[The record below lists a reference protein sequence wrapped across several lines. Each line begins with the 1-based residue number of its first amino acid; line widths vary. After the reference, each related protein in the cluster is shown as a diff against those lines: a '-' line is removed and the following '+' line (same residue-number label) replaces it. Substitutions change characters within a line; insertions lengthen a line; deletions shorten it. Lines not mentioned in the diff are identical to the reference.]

1 MQNWVA
7 VWWYTPT
14 TVKERAF
21 TVSLPSARKVLLQ
34 TTSTVCRW
42 KVAPVVRLS
51 RGGLPPAVWFETL
64 LAMEVVNQT
73 RANDTLPPDMIFG
86 QAQIISISAY
96 TPLFIISAVLNLR
109 VLRKLWQ
116 TKQRNG
122 LSRLNQLLMHLVL
135 ADLSVSLL
143 LVSHWLSIIY
153 PYVNKLWRLCGVSSN
168 RIRNACNVECNCIR
182 VFIICEYRMNTVT
195 LRDFHF
201 PD

>member
-14 TVKERAF
+14 TVRESAF

-42 KVAPVVRLS
+42 KVAPVARSS

-116 TKQRNG
+116 TKHRNG

-135 ADLSVSLL
+135 ADLSVSQPFAFSSNFTPIYPFPLT
-143 LVSHWLSIIY
+143 VMSKVIVFEFAWMCEYTVWVEYEYSYITWLS
-153 PYVNKLWRLCGVSSN
+153 
-168 RIRNACNVECNCIR
+168 
-182 VFIICEYRMNTVT
+182 
-195 LRDFHF
+195 F
-201 PD
+201 PSLIKK

>member
-1 MQNWVA
+1 
-7 VWWYTPT
+7 
-14 TVKERAF
+14 
-21 TVSLPSARKVLLQ
+21 
-34 TTSTVCRW
+34 
-42 KVAPVVRLS
+42 
-51 RGGLPPAVWFETL
+51 
-64 LAMEVVNQT
+64 MEVVNQT

-143 LVSHWLSIIY
+143 LVSLAIY
-153 PYVNKLWRLCGVSSN
+153 HLPVRQ
-168 RIRNACNVECNCIR
+168 
-182 VFIICEYRMNTVT
+182 
-195 LRDFHF
+195 
-201 PD
+201 

>member
-1 MQNWVA
+1 MQNWAA
-7 VWWYTPT
+7 VWWYTYTPT
-14 TVKERAF
+14 TVKESAF

-42 KVAPVVRLS
+42 KVAPVARSS

-143 LVSHWLSIIY
+143 LVSLAIY
-153 PYVNKLWRLCGVSSN
+153 HLPVRQ
-168 RIRNACNVECNCIR
+168 
-182 VFIICEYRMNTVT
+182 
-195 LRDFHF
+195 
-201 PD
+201 